1 MAKPR
6 RNTPRPAAGYYAY
19 WIHQLQHALALP
31 PARANDLVRAA
42 IHAAPPD
49 CHPPIAD
56 AWLFDVATDR
66 GEALDGLHAIG
77 WLRLR
82 RAFGRRRGRD
92 VPEAARYGYWQLGI
106 PPRFG
111 GSRWVRTCREVAHAS
126 ERLGF
131 GLSPR
136 LVTAFRDHP
145 AWTRA
150 YLRCATFKAWLVA
163 ENDPEL
169 AVPPP
174 SPWPISGG
182 ARRPAPSARSLQ

>member
-1 MAKPR
+1 MKKAPPR
-6 RNTPRPAAGYYAY
+6 AGYYSY

-31 PARANDLVRAA
+31 SARANDLVRAA
-42 IHAAPPD
+42 IHEAPPD
-49 CHPPIAD
+49 CRPPTAD
-56 AWLFDVATDR
+56 AWLFDVATDH
-66 GEALDGLHAIG
+66 GDALDGLHAIG

-82 RAFGRRRGRD
+82 RVLGDDAGVMD
-92 VPEAARYGYWQLGI
+92 PEAARYWYWQLGI
-106 PPRFG
+106 PPRFSG
-111 GSRWVRTCREVAHAS
+111 PRWARACRTVAHAS

-174 SPWPISGG
+174 SPGPISAG
-182 ARRPAPSARSLQ
+182 ARRPAPSARTCH